1 VQKKSGTAPVE
12 SVFPGR
18 ASIFYSTLNI
28 CMFSF
33 EETSDRLNKLI
44 IILNKVFLPKNLVL
58 E

>member
-1 VQKKSGTAPVE
+1 VQKESGTAPVE
-12 SVFPGR
+12 SVFPGK
-18 ASIFYSTLNI
+18 ASLLSSTLNI

-33 EETSDRLNKLI
+33 EETSDRPNKLI